1 MTTKAIK
8 SEAVPIA
15 PGQWRLSELQVANWG
30 TFDGAIYRIPVSRK
44 GQLITGPSG
53 SGKSSLLDAI
63 ATVLTPDRW
72 LRFNLAAHG
81 AGTRSDQ
88 RSLMSYVRGAWARRT
103 DEFEDRVISEF
114 LRPGPTWSGIV
125 MRYENGVDLP
135 VTLARLFFAKG
146 TDTASANLS
155 SLYVLDRSALDL
167 RDLEPYAR
175 GGLESRKLQT
185 AFPDALVNT
194 AGKNTRFYQR
204 LRSIFGIADE
214 SALQL
219 LHKTQSAKNLD
230 SLNQLFRESMLE
242 KPETFKLAEDARTQF
257 GELNEAHEHVVR
269 LRQQRDHLAG
279 LCTASDEYDR
289 AEAVATAAGTLGE
302 HVLLYQRHRQL
313 ELALAE
319 RTKLEEQLIV
329 LHADIERAAA
339 KLRAAEESYDV
350 SRQRTL
356 ELGGGDIE
364 QLRLR
369 VESATALV
377 VSTQQRW
384 QQMEHRLAKLGI
396 DRAPVDAAEFAELVA
411 EGPRSSAATGTALA
425 SGPSVK
431 ELDQLAVTRGEVRQ
445 LEREI
450 DALARSKSTVPGE
463 LQSVRKELAQHLGAP
478 ITSLPFAA
486 ELLEVD
492 AQFAAWTGA
501 IERVIKPF
509 ALTLLVRSEHLIAT
523 RRWVDARS
531 LQLRLTFE
539 EVTPNAPQPK
549 PAASALSLV
558 HRVMVTP
565 GAFERW
571 MHYTLA
577 ERFDYAC
584 VDQPDQFDD
593 HVRAVTING
602 QIKSSRT
609 RYVKDD
615 RTSID
620 DRSKWILGD
629 REAKHE
635 ALVELLK
642 AARAAADRHTAVV
655 DAATRQRDTA
665 LLRENT
671 LSDLRTRPWAEF
683 DVSSATM
690 DVDRLRA
697 NLTEL
702 TSTNTDLAAAQERL
716 DDARQA
722 RELANGQVSQL
733 ESDRQTAERR
743 RLELTDMITGLE
755 SRSAAEDN
763 PLDLTAEIRTELESR
778 FAAVRRSI
786 TLITLAETGQ
796 QVSTRL
802 YREQDQARRL
812 ADSAGSAITRIAT
825 QFRERW
831 RGTSTDLVAS
841 VEGRHGFIELY
852 DGIVANGLPE
862 HESRFFDLLRDRSRD
877 MIAQLVDEIM
887 HAPAEIEARIDPV
900 NASLRRSA
908 FDEGR
913 HLHIEVKTKRGEAAT
928 QFLQQLRS
936 ISENSWADDDAG
948 DAEQRFTTLSSL
960 MRKLDSSDP
969 QDRKWRDLCLD
980 TRLHVTFLAH
990 EIDERSRRQS
1000 TYDSG
1005 AAMSGGQQ
1013 QKLVVFCLAAALRYQ
1028 LADPDDPLPRYGTIV
1043 LDEAFDKADTR
1054 YTRLALDVFQE
1065 FGFQMV
1071 LATPHKLLQT
1081 IEPYVGG
1088 ATEVENPTRAR
1099 SQISS
1104 LVWEHTGRSA

>member
-1 MTTKAIK
+1 MNN
-8 SEAVPIA
+8 EAVPVA
-15 PGQWRLSELQVANWG
+15 PGQWRLAEVQVANWG

-72 LRFNLAAHG
+72 LRFNLAAQG

-103 DEFEDRVISEF
+103 DEFEDRVVSEY

-146 TDTASANLS
+146 NDTSRENLS
-155 SLYVLDRSALDL
+155 SLYVLERAALDL
-167 RDLEPYAR
+167 RDLEPFAR
-175 GGLESRKLQT
+175 SGLESRKLQA
-185 AFPDALVNT
+185 AFPDALVNSG
-194 AGKNTRFYQR
+194 GKNTRFYQR

-242 KPETFKLAEDARTQF
+242 KPETFKLAEEARTQF

-269 LRQQRDHLAG
+269 LRQQRDLLAG
-279 LCTASDEYDR
+279 LRDASIEYDLAESR
-289 AEAVATAAGTLGE
+289 AAAASTLGA
-302 HVLLYQRHRQL
+302 HVLLYQRQRQL
-313 ELALAE
+313 ELAFAE
-319 RTKLEEQLIV
+319 RTKIEEHLIV
-329 LHADIERAAA
+329 LRADSEYAAA
-339 KLRAAEESYDV
+339 QLRAAEESYDV

-356 ELGGGDIE
+356 ELGGGDVE

-369 VESATALV
+369 VESAAAQV
-377 VSTQQRW
+377 ESTERRW
-384 QQMEHRLAKLGI
+384 QQMADRLAKLGI
-396 DRAPVDAAEFAELVA
+396 APAPVNASEFAELVA
-411 EGPRSSAATGTALA
+411 EGFRSGAAASAESA
-425 SGPSVK
+425 SGPSIK
-431 ELDQLAVTRGEVRQ
+431 EHDQLAVARHNAQQ

-450 DALARSKSTVPGE
+450 DALARSKSSVPE
-463 LQSVRKELAQHLGAP
+463 KLQVVRKDLAEHLGVPVTA
-478 ITSLPFAA
+478 LPFAA
-486 ELLEVD
+486 ELLEVN
-492 AQFAAWTGA
+492 AQYAAWTGA
-501 IERVIKPF
+501 FERVLKQF

-531 LQLRLTFE
+531 LQLLLVYE
-539 EVTPNAPQPK
+539 EVLPHVQPPK
-549 PAASALSLV
+549 PVSSNSSLV
-558 HRVMVTP
+558 HRVTVKP
-565 GAFERW
+565 GAFEAW
-571 MHYTLA
+571 MHRTLS

-593 HVRAVTING
+593 HARAVTING

-615 RTSID
+615 RVSIGN
-620 DRSKWILGD
+620 RGRWILGD
-629 REAKHE
+629 HEAKHE
-635 ALVELLK
+635 ALVELL
-642 AARAAADRHTAVV
+642 ASARAEVNRYEDIV
-655 DAATRQRDTA
+655 DAATRQRDFA
-665 LLRENT
+665 LLREDT
-671 LSDLRTRPWAEF
+671 LNDLRTRPWAEF
-683 DVSSATM
+683 DVSSAKT
-690 DVDRLRA
+690 DVDRLHK
-697 NLTEL
+697 NLVEL
-702 TSTNTDLAAAQERL
+702 TGTNSDLAVAQERL
-716 DDARQA
+716 DNSRQA
-722 RELANGQVSQL
+722 RDLANGRVSQL

-743 RLELTDMITGLE
+743 LGELAEMIAEIESRRADDGTGLHLTDELRT
-755 SRSAAEDN
+755 
-763 PLDLTAEIRTELESR
+763 DLQTR

-796 QVSTRL
+796 QVSERL
-802 YREQDQARRL
+802 YRERDQAKAI
-812 ADSAGSAITRIAT
+812 ADKAGSEITSIAT
-825 QFRERW
+825 KFRERW
-831 RGTSTDLVAS
+831 RGASADLVAN

-852 DGIVANGLPE
+852 DGIVANGLPD

-877 MIAQLVDEIM
+877 MVGQLVDEIM
-887 HAPAEIEARIDPV
+887 HAPDEIEARIDPV

-908 FDEGR
+908 FDEAR
-913 HLHIEVKTKRGEAAT
+913 YLHIEVKTKRGEAAT
-928 QFLQQLRS
+928 RFLQQLRS
-936 ISENSWADDDAG
+936 ISENSWADDNAA
-948 DAEQRFTTLSSL
+948 DAEHRFATLSAL
-960 MRKLDSSDP
+960 MQRLDSSDP

-990 EIDERSRRQS
+990 EIDDSGRRHS

-1043 LDEAFDKADTR
+1043 LDEAFDKADSR

-1099 SQISS
+1099 SHVSS
-1104 LVWEHTGRSA
+1104 LMWENPRGAA